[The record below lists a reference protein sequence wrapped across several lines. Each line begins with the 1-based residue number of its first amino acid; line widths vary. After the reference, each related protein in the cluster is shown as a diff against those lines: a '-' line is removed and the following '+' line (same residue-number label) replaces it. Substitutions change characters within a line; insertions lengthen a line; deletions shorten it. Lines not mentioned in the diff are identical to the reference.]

1 MGGKP
6 QQEHADNCNNNLGF
20 RLALS
25 PVQQGW
31 WHIVPAAPGNVLF
44 LCLFGKGQKERYPA
58 GAGSLCRTALSTV
71 PASFSCSFWVNI
83 ANKKLRL
90 TIRLLPPVKR
100 AAGDQLRFVQMGLE
114 PAADWKPIRNVGQG
128 VMEIRIKE
136 ASGQY
141 RIIYVAKFAD
151 AVHVLHAFQKKTQKT
166 SGKDLDLARKRYKEI
181 GG

>member
-1 MGGKP
+1 MK
-6 QQEHADNCNNNLGF
+6 A
-20 RLALS
+20 
-25 PVQQGW
+25 
-31 WHIVPAAPGNVLF
+31 IVF
-44 LCLFGKGQKERYPA
+44 H
-58 GAGSLCRTALSTV
+58 GSSLEDIKNFPDDA
-71 PASFSCSFWVNI
+71 
-83 ANKKLRL
+83 
-90 TIRLLPPVKR
+90 KR

-114 PAADWKPIRNVGQG
+114 PADWKPIRNVGQG

-166 SGKDLDLARKRYKEI
+166 SGKDLDLARRRYKEI